1 MQTLRIHMAT
11 KKPPVKRPPV
21 KSTPVKKPPVK
32 SAPVK
37 KPPVKQT
44 TKKPVKKAAA
54 SSIVIDVSSSTKS
67 ASSMMDKA
75 IDLIKWVDTPFKLF
89 EVILLASVFFFGY
102 FAWDSRTAILEAITH
117 SSKVTNL
124 KEVNHLIPVA
134 ASLQKDLEAV
144 TVVVHKAALVVNT
157 RTTMLS
163 FGPKGRDNS
172 LDGLVS
178 SLFNKDPGRNAA
190 IVGMLNGEVICA
202 KLEGTSKSSEWE
214 VKQGATFVC
223 RGGIPPEIGDFDG
236 YIAVGFKTEPADLNV
251 VKTRINLASSEMSQ

>member
-1 MQTLRIHMAT
+1 MAT
-11 KKPPVKRPPV
+11 KKPVTKPIVK
-21 KSTPVKKPPVK
+21 KTPVKKP
-32 SAPVK
+32 AP
-37 KPPVKQT
+37 KPT
-44 TKKPVKKAAA
+44 IKKPVAKKAPVEKVTN
-54 SSIVIDVSSSTKS
+54 SPIVIDVSSSTKS
-67 ASSMMDKA
+67 ATSMMDKA

-102 FAWDSRTAILEAITH
+102 FAWDSRAVILDAITQ

-144 TVVVHKAALVVNT
+144 TVVVHKATLAVNT

-172 LDGLVS
+172 LDGLIS

-190 IVGMLNGEVICA
+190 IIGMLNGEVTCD
-202 KLEGTSKSSEWE
+202 KLEGISKSSEWE
-214 VKQGATFVC
+214 TKQGATFIC
-223 RGGIPPEIGDFDG
+223 RGGIPPEVGDFDG
-236 YIAVGFKTEPADLNV
+236 YVAVGFKTEPADLSV
-251 VKTRINLASSEMSQ
+251 VKTRINVATAEMSQ

>member
-1 MQTLRIHMAT
+1 MAT
-11 KKPPVKRPPV
+11 KKPVTKLIVK
-21 KSTPVKKPPVK
+21 KTPVKKPAPKPTIKKPVVK
-32 SAPVK
+32 KAPVK
-37 KPPVKQT
+37 KAT
-44 TKKPVKKAAA
+44 NSA
-54 SSIVIDVSSSTKS
+54 IVIDVSSSTKS

-102 FAWDSRTAILEAITH
+102 FAWDSRTVILNAITQ

-134 ASLQKDLEAV
+134 VSLQKDLEAV
-144 TVVVHKAALVVNT
+144 SVVVHKASLVVNT
-157 RTTMLS
+157 RTTMLA
-163 FGPKGRDNS
+163 FGSKGRDNS
-172 LDGLVS
+172 LDGLIS

-190 IVGMLNGEVICA
+190 IIGMLNGEVICD
-202 KLEGTSKSSEWE
+202 KLDVTSKSSEWE
-214 VKQGATFVC
+214 AKQGATFIC

>member
-1 MQTLRIHMAT
+1 MAT
-11 KKPPVKRPPV
+11 KKPVTKLIVK
-21 KSTPVKKPPVK
+21 KTPVKKPAPKPTIKKPVVK
-32 SAPVK
+32 KAPVK
-37 KPPVKQT
+37 KAT
-44 TKKPVKKAAA
+44 NSA
-54 SSIVIDVSSSTKS
+54 IVIDVSSSTKS

-102 FAWDSRTAILEAITH
+102 FAWDSRTVILNAITQ

-134 ASLQKDLEAV
+134 VSLQKDLEAV
-144 TVVVHKAALVVNT
+144 SVVVHKASLVVNT
-157 RTTMLS
+157 RTTMLA
-163 FGPKGRDNS
+163 FGAKGRDNS
-172 LDGLVS
+172 LDGLIS

-190 IVGMLNGEVICA
+190 IIGMLNGEVICD
-202 KLEGTSKSSEWE
+202 KLDVTSKSSEWE
-214 VKQGATFVC
+214 AKQGATFIC

-236 YIAVGFKTEPADLNV
+236 YVAVGFKTEPADLNV

>member
-1 MQTLRIHMAT
+1 MAT
-11 KKPPVKRPPV
+11 KKPVTKPIVK
-21 KSTPVKKPPVK
+21 KTPVKKP
-32 SAPVK
+32 AP
-37 KPPVKQT
+37 KPT
-44 TKKPVKKAAA
+44 IKKPVAKKAPVEKVTN
-54 SSIVIDVSSSTKS
+54 SPIVIDVSSSTKS
-67 ASSMMDKA
+67 ATSMMDKA

-102 FAWDSRTAILEAITH
+102 FAWDSRAVILDAITQ

-144 TVVVHKAALVVNT
+144 TVVVHKATLAVNT

-172 LDGLVS
+172 LDGLIS

-190 IVGMLNGEVICA
+190 IIGMLNGEVTCD
-202 KLEGTSKSSEWE
+202 KLEGISKSSEWE
-214 VKQGATFVC
+214 TKQGATFIC
-223 RGGIPPEIGDFDG
+223 RGGIPPEVGDFDG
-236 YIAVGFKTEPADLNV
+236 YVAVGFKTEPADLSV
-251 VKTRINLASSEMSQ
+251 VKTRINLATAEMSQ

>member
-1 MQTLRIHMAT
+1 MAT
-11 KKPPVKRPPV
+11 KKPVTKPIIK
-21 KSTPVKKPPVK
+21 KTPVKKP
-32 SAPVK
+32 AP
-37 KPPVKQT
+37 KPT
-44 TKKPVKKAAA
+44 IKKPVAKKAPVEKVTN
-54 SSIVIDVSSSTKS
+54 SPIVIDVSSSTKS
-67 ASSMMDKA
+67 ATSMMDKA

-172 LDGLVS
+172 LEGLVS

-214 VKQGATFVC
+214 AKQGATFVC